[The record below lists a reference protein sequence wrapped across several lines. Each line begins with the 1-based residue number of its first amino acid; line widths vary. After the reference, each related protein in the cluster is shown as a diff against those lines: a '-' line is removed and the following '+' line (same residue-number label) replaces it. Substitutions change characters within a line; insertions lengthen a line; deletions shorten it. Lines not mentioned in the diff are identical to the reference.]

1 MKKFLYV
8 FLVTVMVCAA
18 KPAAA
23 FETQAEDPAQRTLLG
38 VMGQAFAPAAMR
50 LGAPVFA
57 AADYSDPE
65 HRSALLEYL
74 PEGQPLK
81 GWTRMVSV
89 AVYNL
94 EEDPEQQQSTMMAVA
109 GGLYKAFVTHGRVL
123 QVQHYMNNKS
133 EPGMFIEFEIGEGA
147 ATEHNAAVFMR
158 TSKRAAAFIQLQSRG
173 KRLTADDVLAVHK
186 MITPNPEPGK
196 PPSAETVQ
204 KMTAPDVPAVPAMP
218 QPPKMNPED
227 FFASQKPSVQGAAP
241 EPILIPVDPAPDAAT
256 NTPETA
262 EESVIPPDAFNVEPE
277 WRTEGQPQQQAV
289 PQKQAEPAASAPAKS
304 WLDRN

>member
-1 MKKFLYV
+1 MKRFLYV
-8 FLVTVMVCAA
+8 LLVTAMVCAA
-18 KPAAA
+18 QPAAA
-23 FETQAEDPAQRTLLG
+23 FETQIEDPAQRTLLG
-38 VMGQAFAPAAMR
+38 VMGQAFMPAAVR

-74 PEGQPLK
+74 PEGQQLK
-81 GWTRMVSV
+81 GWTRMVSI

-94 EEDPEQQQSTMMAVA
+94 EEDPKQQQDTMMAVA
-109 GGLYKAFVTHGRVL
+109 GGLYKAFVTHGNVL

-133 EPGMFIEFEIGEGA
+133 EPGMFIEFEVGEGA
-147 ATEHNAAVFMR
+147 LKEHNAAVFMR

-173 KRLTADDVLAVHK
+173 KRLTADEILAVHK

-196 PPSAETVQ
+196 PPSPEVLQ
-204 KMTAPDVPAVPAMP
+204 KLTAPAVPAMP

-227 FFASQKPSVQGAAP
+227 FFASQKPSVQGEVP
-241 EPILIPVDPAPDAAT
+241 EPILVPIDPAPDAAT

-262 EESVIPPDAFNVEPE
+262 EESVIPPDAFSVEPE
-277 WRTEGQPQQQAV
+277 WRTEGQPQQQAA
-289 PQKQAEPAASAPAKS
+289 PQKQAVPATSAPAKS

>member
-1 MKKFLYV
+1 MKRFLCVLLV
-8 FLVTVMVCAA
+8 FAIVCVV

-23 FETQAEDPAQRTLLG
+23 FETQVEDPAQRTLLQ
-38 VMGQAFAPAAMR
+38 VMGQAFTPAATR

-74 PEGQPLK
+74 PEGQQLK
-81 GWTRMVSV
+81 GWTRMVSI

-94 EEDPEQQQSTMMAVA
+94 EEDPKQQQSTMMAVA
-109 GGLYKAFVTHGRVL
+109 GGLYKAFVTHGKVL
-123 QVQHYMNNKS
+123 QVQHYMNDKA

-147 ATEHNAAVFMR
+147 AKEHNAAVFMR

-196 PPSAETVQ
+196 PPSAEAMQ
-204 KMTAPDVPAVPAMP
+204 KLTAPAIPAMP
-218 QPPKMNPED
+218 QPPQMSPED
-227 FFASQKPSVQGAAP
+227 FFASQKPAAKGEAP
-241 EPILIPVDPAPDAAT
+241 EPILVPVDPAPEAAT
-256 NTPETA
+256 NTGETPA
-262 EESVIPPDAFNVEPE
+262 ENDSIIPPGIFDVEPE
-277 WRTEGQPQQQAV
+277 WRTEGQPPQQ
-289 PQKQAEPAASAPAKS
+289 PATEAPATGQPAKS

>member
-1 MKKFLYV
+1 MKRFLYV
-8 FLVTVMVCAA
+8 LLVTAMVCAA
-18 KPAAA
+18 QPAAA
-23 FETQAEDPAQRTLLG
+23 FETQIEDPAQRTLLG
-38 VMGQAFAPAAMR
+38 VMGQAFMPAAVR

-74 PEGQPLK
+74 PEGQQLK
-81 GWTRMVSV
+81 GWTRMVSI

-94 EEDPEQQQSTMMAVA
+94 EEDPKQQQDTMMAVA
-109 GGLYKAFVTHGRVL
+109 GGLYKAFVTHGNVL

-133 EPGMFIEFEIGEGA
+133 EPGMFIEFEVGEGA
-147 ATEHNAAVFMR
+147 LKEHNAAVFMR
-158 TSKRAAAFIQLQSRG
+158 TSKHAAAFIQLQSRG
-173 KRLTADDVLAVHK
+173 KRLTADEILAVHK

-196 PPSAETVQ
+196 PPSPEVLQ
-204 KMTAPDVPAVPAMP
+204 KLTAPAVPAMP

-227 FFASQKPSVQGAAP
+227 FFASQKPSVQGEVP
-241 EPILIPVDPAPDAAT
+241 EPILVPIDPAPDAAT

-262 EESVIPPDAFNVEPE
+262 EESVIPPDAFSVEPE
-277 WRTEGQPQQQAV
+277 WRTEGQPQQQAA
-289 PQKQAEPAASAPAKS
+289 PQKQGVPATSAPAKS

>member
-1 MKKFLYV
+1 MKRFLYIL
-8 FLVTVMVCAA
+8 LVTAMVCAA

-23 FETQAEDPAQRTLLG
+23 FETSVEDPAQRTLLQ
-38 VMGQAFAPAAMR
+38 VMGQAFSPAATR

-74 PEGQPLK
+74 PEGQSLK
-81 GWTRMVSV
+81 GWTHMVSI

-94 EEDPEQQQSTMMAVA
+94 EENPEQQQATMLAVA
-109 GGLYKAFVTHGRVL
+109 GGLYKAFVTHGNVL
-123 QVQHYMNNKS
+123 QVQHYMNDKS
-133 EPGMFIEFEIGEGA
+133 EPGMFIEFEIGKGA

-173 KRLTADDVLAVHK
+173 KRLTADDVLTVHK
-186 MITPNPEPGK
+186 MITPNPQPGK
-196 PPSAETVQ
+196 PPSAEAMQ
-204 KMTAPDVPAVPAMP
+204 KMTAPAIPAMP

-227 FFASQKPSVQGAAP
+227 FFASQKPRVQGEAP
-241 EPILIPVDPAPDAAT
+241 EPILIPVDPVPDAAT
-256 NTPETA
+256 NVPQAT
-262 EESVIPPDAFNVEPE
+262 EESIIPPDAFNVEPE
-277 WRTEGQPQQQAV
+277 WRTEGQPQQQAA
-289 PQKQAEPAASAPAKS
+289 PQKQAEPAKSAPAKS